1 MSTIPALTL
10 EQITQQGI
18 DPALALLPPAMDS
31 PEARCLLLAI
41 GAQESG
47 FRDRRQII
55 QVKRGGKLVA
65 VAEGP
70 AKSFWQGE
78 RGGGM
83 VRGVR
88 LHPATAKYAR
98 RLYAARGVRPLD
110 TSIWN
115 AIERDDVLA
124 AGLARLLLYADP
136 YKLPALGH
144 EQLAWETYYRV
155 WKPGRPRRSE
165 WDGNYARALAFVA
178 GDTAAA
184 AI

>member
-98 RLYAARGVRPLD
+98 RLYAGHQHLECDRARRRPGRRPGPPAAVCG
-110 TSIWN
+110 S
-115 AIERDDVLA
+115 VQA
-124 AGLARLLLYADP
+124 AG
-136 YKLPALGH
+136 
-144 EQLAWETYYRV
+144 
-155 WKPGRPRRSE
+155 
-165 WDGNYARALAFVA
+165 A
-178 GDTAAA
+178 GA
-184 AI
+184 